1 MSQTPEQYHVFIKL
15 HEAFLRMCDVSI
27 KTLEIIE
34 REKGMD
40 TANLPNLKSQMENL
54 IIENLN
60 LFQDKAFIEN
70 IQGDKI
76 MNQDKEDK
84 IEIQIGDNAHISG
97 GFVVAKSI
105 ESSFNKVASSELTN
119 ELKDLLKELSIE
131 IGKIIEHLPK
141 DEAEDVVE
149 DLETLIEKTT
159 CEKPKRKWWS
169 VSIDGLSKA
178 AENLGKVGMPVLE
191 LIGKIVPLLNKISS

>member
-1 MSQTPEQYHVFIKL
+1 MSQMPEQYHIFVKL

-40 TANLPNLKSQMENL
+40 TAYLPNLRRQMENL
-54 IIENLN
+54 VIGNLN
-60 LFQDKAFIEN
+60 LFQDKVFIEKT
-70 IQGDKI
+70 QGDKI
-76 MNQDKEDK
+76 MNQSREEN
-84 IEIQIGDNAHISG
+84 IEIRIGDKAHISG

-105 ESSFNKVASSELTN
+105 ENSFNKVASSDLAD
-119 ELKDLLKELSIE
+119 ELKELLQKLSIE

-141 DEAEDVVE
+141 DEAEDVAE
-149 DLETLIEKTT
+149 DLSTLIDKATS
-159 CEKPKRKWWS
+159 EKPKRKWWS

-178 AENLGKVGMPVLE
+178 AEKLGKVGMPVLE
-191 LIGKIVPLLNKISS
+191 LVGKIVPLLERISS